1 MALLK
6 LFESIR
12 NPVLD
17 TFFSLVTHFG
27 EETLFI
33 VAGLIFFWC
42 VSKKQGYFV
51 LFVGLFGTVVNQC
64 LKLIFRIPRP
74 WVKDPSFTIVESARA
89 EATGYSF
96 PSGHTQTAVGVFGA
110 TALCRREKWL
120 RTVSIIICV
129 LVPLSRMYLGV
140 HTPLDVGVS
149 LCIALVM
156 IFVFYPVIRNAT
168 ESPAQMRTLFSLMVA
183 LTVGYVVFVE
193 CFPFPAD
200 IDTHNYESG
209 VKNGYKMLG
218 CFLGLWL
225 TYELDTKYINF
236 KTEAPLIAQVL
247 KVVLGL
253 LPLLLIKSVLKS
265 PLYAL
270 CGGAFFADGIRY
282 FIITAFAGA
291 LWPLTFNFFAKI
303 GTKNNKK

>member
-1 MALLK
+1 MAFLK
-6 LFESIR
+6 LLEGIR

-17 TFFSLVTHFG
+17 VFFSLVTHLG

-74 WVKDPSFTIVESARA
+74 WVKDPDFTIVESARA

-110 TALCRREKWL
+110 TALCRKEKWL
-120 RTVSIIICV
+120 RAICIIICV

-149 LCIALVM
+149 ICLALVM
-156 IFVFYPVIRNAT
+156 VFAFYPIINRAID
-168 ESPAQMRTLFSLMVA
+168 SPARMRVLFSVMVA
-183 LTVGYVVFVE
+183 LTVGYVLFVE
-193 CFPFPAD
+193 LFPFGAD
-200 IDTHNYESG
+200 IDMHNYESG

-225 TYELDTKYINF
+225 TYELDTKYIKF
-236 KTEAPLIAQVL
+236 EVEASFIAQVL

-282 FIITAFAGA
+282 FIVTAFAGA
-291 LWPLTFNFFAKI
+291 VWPLTFKLFSRLGKKAKE
-303 GTKNNKK
+303 

>member
-42 VSKKQGYFV
+42 ISKKQGYFV

-156 IFVFYPVIRNAT
+156 IFVFYPVIRSAT
-168 ESPAQMRTLFSLMVA
+168 ESPARMRTLFSLMVA
-183 LTVGYVVFVE
+183 LTVGYVIFVE